1 MSKKETKKVYVVVYE
16 LYDRY
21 QEYGLPCTSVVRVF
35 NNLCDA
41 LAYVSTKAGSVTQ
54 RLEYDNPEGTGAILK
69 SIWETEE
76 HTRDDVDY
84 YYRIE
89 EFDLS

>member
-16 LYDRY
+16 LYDHY
-21 QEYGLPCTSVVRVF
+21 QEDGFPYTNVVGVF

-41 LAYVSTKAGSVTQ
+41 SAYVYTKAGNVTP
-54 RLEYDNPEGTGAILK
+54 RCVEYYNPDGVATMK

-76 HTRDDVDY
+76 HTCDYVDY

>member
-1 MSKKETKKVYVVVYE
+1 MFKKETKKVYVVVYD
-16 LYDRY
+16 LYDHY
-21 QEYGLPCTSVVRVF
+21 QEDGFPYTNVAGVF
-35 NNLCDA
+35 NDLCDA
-41 LAYVSTKAGSVTQ
+41 LAYVYAKAGSVTP
-54 RLEYDNPEGTGAILK
+54 RCIECNNLDGVAIMK